1 VKQSSTVKAAGTW
14 AVQIGV
20 YSIKSRFKSKL
31 KWRWVRFAANA
42 CGCVIMMW
50 DMRADPRKLT
60 ATSAIRSTFLWIIGA
75 YPFSC
80 LTDLF
85 LSFLV
90 LGYINRGE
98 DVLRFSQTVLY
109 EIQCFVSACVGTQ
122 CLTFLSGFVS

>member
-1 VKQSSTVKAAGTW
+1 MW

-80 LTDLF
+80 LIDLF
-85 LSFLV
+85 LSSLCW
-90 LGYINRGE
+90 GMSTEGE
-98 DVLRFSQTVLY
+98 DALRFSQTVLY

-122 CLTFLSGFVS
+122 CPTFLSGFVS